1 MVSHALIF
9 LLVSR
14 DHEVLTV
21 FKKSCTEKAGFFPCS
36 SLVEAL
42 SILNSHRCEFL
53 FVDMEILRHTAL
65 ANASGYKAVLQP
77 FWLRN
82 PSLDIVVMTS
92 QEMLREAVSTVK
104 QGAGDYLMY
113 LSLPMKSA

>member
-1 MVSHALIF
+1 MRNF

-14 DHEVLTV
+14 DADVLTT
-21 FKKSCTEKAGFFPCS
+21 FDKSCTEGAGIFPCS

-42 SILNSHRCEFL
+42 SILNSHRCACL

-77 FWLRN
+77 FWLQH

-92 QEMLREAVSTVK
+92 
-104 QGAGDYLMY
+104 
-113 LSLPMKSA
+113 